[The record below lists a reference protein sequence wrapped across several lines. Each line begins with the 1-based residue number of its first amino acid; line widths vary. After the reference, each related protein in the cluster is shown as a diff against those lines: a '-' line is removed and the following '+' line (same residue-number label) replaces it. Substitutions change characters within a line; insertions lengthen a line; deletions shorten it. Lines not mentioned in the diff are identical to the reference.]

1 MSIRNRP
8 RNGTVKDEDEEITMF
23 NQIRKDLEKLG
34 TMQKRQIE
42 LAELIKQKE
51 VDIKELQINK
61 SMLPPKV
68 MDNLLLTN
76 MQLSQSKSTMNSLPC
91 IGKCSSFLL
100 RRIEC

>member
-42 LAELIKQKE
+42 VAELIKKKE
-51 VDIKELQINK
+51 IDIKELQGRK
-61 SMLPPKV
+61 SMV
-68 MDNLLLTN
+68 LL
-76 MQLSQSKSTMNSLPC
+76 
-91 IGKCSSFLL
+91 
-100 RRIEC
+100 